1 MATSVSV
8 SVVSAVSA
16 VSAVSSVMAQQPTEI
31 TTIDRERDV
40 DVDVD
45 VEGENNTKIFRYK
58 LSNDILSIITQF
70 AKIHQLDDRHSY
82 KEAWEVWLNEN
93 KEYIKDETDRLVAAG
108 YKGDVEEKMYIAG
121 RYYFREKVKIK
132 KNKGEGKKVAAVSKK
147 KREYIVMGKDFIKAI
162 DVHLLTAMKQ
172 KGFKPAFAYKTFCE
186 QHIELLRTEI
196 RRLVNE
202 EKHIFTDK
210 DMNMKIKKTYK
221 NRYFMLS
228 KADKDEGEGEDEGED
243 SENED

>member
-8 SVVSAVSA
+8 SAVSVSAVS
-16 VSAVSSVMAQQPTEI
+16 VSAVSVSAVMAQPTEI
-31 TTIDRERDV
+31 TTIERERDV
-40 DVDVD
+40 DVNVDVD
-45 VEGENNTKIFRYK
+45 GENNTKIFRYK

-93 KEYIKDETDRLVAAG
+93 KECIEDETDRLVAAG

-228 KADKDEGEGEDEGED
+228 KADKGEGED

>member
-8 SVVSAVSA
+8 SVSAVSA
-16 VSAVSSVMAQQPTEI
+16 VMAQPTEI
-31 TTIDRERDV
+31 TTIEREGEGEGH
-40 DVDVD
+40 VDVD

-93 KEYIKDETDRLVAAG
+93 KECIEDETDRLVAAG

-228 KADKDEGEGEDEGED
+228 KADKGEGEDEGEGED